1 MCGIIG
7 YAGKA
12 GAEEFLLQGLKRLEY
27 RGYDSAGIAVL
38 DENEIQVVKCQ
49 GTLEKL
55 EKRLRQERAR
65 GYLGIGHTRWAT
77 HGVPSDTNSHPHQDC
92 QERFALVHNGIIENY
107 QTLKADLKSAGHS
120 FCSETDTEVLVHL
133 LEEIH
138 QGEMVTALR
147 ELQNRLVGSYALA
160 VVDNREPDKI
170 YALRQESPLVIGL
183 GEEENYLASDMPAL
197 LNATSKFH
205 ILEDGDLA
213 VLSENDISIFSS
225 EGKEVKADIFQA
237 DWDDEMV
244 QKQGYEH
251 FMLKEIYEQPTVARR
266 LLSAY
271 LEPDRVN
278 LPELTEIWDDEIDRV
293 LITACGTAYYSGLAG
308 RHILEELAN
317 LPVEVEI
324 ASELRYKKNFL
335 DDKSLLLVVS
345 QSGETADT
353 LAALKLGKNSGSRV
367 LALTNTIGSSIAR
380 EADAVIDLKAGPE
393 IAVASTKAYLAMLT
407 AFYLTGIKLAGLRAT
422 LPERELH
429 SYRQELLK
437 LPEKITAAL
446 DRVEESSRKAA
457 DYLKDYNSMFYI
469 GRNLDYSLALEGA
482 LKLKEISYLHAEAY
496 PAGEL
501 KHGTLALVEEGV
513 PVMAIFTRRGLV
525 SKTLSNVKEVK
536 ARGGKVIAIATAG
549 TVEDK
554 AEFDKFIEL
563 PACNE
568 LWAGVLTVL
577 PLQLLAYHTAHRL
590 GCSIDK
596 PRNLA
601 KSVTV
606 E

>member
-12 GAEEFLLQGLKRLEY
+12 GAENFLLQGLKKLEY

-38 DENEIQVVKCQ
+38 DEDEMQVVKCQ
-49 GTLEKL
+49 GTLDEL
-55 EKRLRQERAR
+55 EKRLREESPR

-77 HGVPSDTNSHPHQDC
+77 HGVPSDANSHPHQDC
-92 QERFALVHNGIIENY
+92 QGRFALVHNGIIENY
-107 QTLKADLKSAGHS
+107 QTLKAELRSAGHS

-138 QGEMVTALR
+138 QGDMIDALR
-147 ELQNRLVGSYALA
+147 ELQKKLAGSYALA
-160 VVDNREPDKI
+160 VVDNREPEKI

-183 GEEENYLASDMPAL
+183 GEQENYLASDMPAL
-197 LNATSKFH
+197 LNATRKFH
-205 ILEDGDLA
+205 ILEDGELA
-213 VLSENDISIFSS
+213 VLKEDDISIFSPAGDKIDA
-225 EGKEVKADIFQA
+225 EIFQA
-237 DWDDEMV
+237 DWDAEMV
-244 QKQGYEH
+244 KKQGYEH

-271 LEPDRVN
+271 LDRDRLE
-278 LPELTEIWDDEIDRV
+278 LPEITETWNDDINRV
-293 LITACGTAYYSGLAG
+293 LITACGTAYYSGLVG

-324 ASELRYKKNFL
+324 SSELRYKKNFL
-335 DDKSLLLVVS
+335 DENSLTLVVS

-353 LAALKLGKNSGSRV
+353 LAALKLAKSRGSRV
-367 LALTNTIGSSIAR
+367 LALTNTPGSSIAR
-380 EADAVIDLKAGPE
+380 EADAVVDLKAGPE
-393 IAVASTKAYLAMLT
+393 IAVASTKAYSAMLT
-407 AFYLTGIKLAGLRAT
+407 ALYLTGLKLAELRAT
-422 LPERELH
+422 LPERELLT
-429 SYRQELLK
+429 YRRELLK

-446 DRVEESSRKAA
+446 NRVEDSCREAA
-457 DYLKDYNSMFYI
+457 DYLKNCSSMFFI

-513 PVMAIFTRRGLV
+513 PVMALFTRRCLV

-536 ARGGKVIAIATAG
+536 ARGGRVIAIATAG
-549 TVEDK
+549 TIDDK
-554 AEFDKFIEL
+554 EEFDQFIEL

-577 PLQLLAYHTAHRL
+577 PLQLLAYHTAHSL